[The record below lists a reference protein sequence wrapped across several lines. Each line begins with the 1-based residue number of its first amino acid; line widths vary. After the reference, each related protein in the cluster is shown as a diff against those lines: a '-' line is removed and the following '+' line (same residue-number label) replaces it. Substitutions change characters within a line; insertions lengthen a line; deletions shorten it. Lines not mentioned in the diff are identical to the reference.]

1 MSSEVQFDEDK
12 FNYSVKPQPNFAG
25 TKSQQYSSPSNVRGL
40 SGWLIKKGWVKSE
53 SAAQVV
59 LFVVMGVNI
68 VITIVIIK
76 FFL

>member
-1 MSSEVQFDEDK
+1 MSSGVQFDEDK

-25 TKSQQYSSPSNVRGL
+25 SNGQQHSSSSSATGL